1 MDGARGLVFARLR
14 ILHNSIAG
22 IRHEPPLKIVFITT
36 ATTLFW
42 LGALLLFHRGLAFFY
57 AIPIVGPVLIDETL
71 YIFFAV
77 LFIMLT
83 LSSVI
88 VCHTTLFSSREVQ
101 FLFSRPVDHGTIY
114 FYRLIQAGI
123 FSSWAFLFLGIPFLI
138 AYASIKSAS
147 FWFYLAIPAWFGVF
161 VILPTALAAPA
172 VLVMV
177 RLFDYDR
184 VKYFFI
190 AAAALVLI
198 ALYWYYRTA
207 IAPEARGGG
216 DITSFMETFLHHLRI
231 LKHPFYPGYWMA
243 SSILRTAA
251 AQPSDGLVYFSVYG
265 ATSLVALQVNWL
277 AAKRLFYNGWLAS
290 QNRSKRTI
298 HSPDRGPANHLFKVF
313 SLLPRPIAALIIKDI
328 RIFYRDFNQY
338 SQFLL
343 YLAILGVYIFNL
355 RAMPVS
361 VDNPYWKMIVVY
373 LNLSATFL
381 VLAGFSVR
389 FLFPQVSLEGNKVWM
404 LGLARVTF
412 RQLVVQK
419 FFFNFIPI
427 LLVSEL
433 LMVSTNVM
441 LETSRGIFIIT
452 CSLAALASAA
462 LVGLA
467 LGLGSLYPNF
477 KEDNPSRIVS
487 GFGGTLN
494 FIIALIYVMALV
506 IMFALP
512 YFAYEVH
519 RSLSEETFR
528 LCLVAAWVAAIG
540 ATAATCLLPLWAG
553 CRHLER
559 SEF

>member
-1 MDGARGLVFARLR
+1 MDGARGLAFARLK
-14 ILHNSIAG
+14 ILKNSIAG
-22 IRHEPPLKIVFITT
+22 IRNEPSLKIVLITT
-36 ATTLFW
+36 LTVLFW
-42 LGALLLFHRGLAFFY
+42 FAALFLFHRGLAFFY
-57 AIPIVGPVLIDETL
+57 AIPIVGPVLIDEAL

-114 FYRLIQAGI
+114 FYRLVQAGI

-138 AYASIKSAS
+138 AYAVIKSATL
-147 FWFYLAIPAWFGVF
+147 WFYLAIPAWFGVF
-161 VILPTALAAPA
+161 VILPTAIAAPA

-177 RLFDYDR
+177 RLVDYDR
-184 VKYFFI
+184 AKYFFM
-190 AAAALVLI
+190 AAAALMLL
-198 ALYWYYRTA
+198 AAYWYYRTE
-207 IAPEARGGG
+207 IAPEARAGG
-216 DITSFMETFLHHLRI
+216 DIASFMETFLHHLRI

-243 SSILRTAA
+243 SSILRASM
-251 AQPSDGLVYFSVYG
+251 AQPSESLVYLSIYG
-265 ATSLVALQVNWL
+265 ASALVALQANWF
-277 AAKRLFYNGWLAS
+277 AAKSLFYKGWLAT

-298 HSPDRGPANHLFKVF
+298 YAPDEGSANLLFRVF
-313 SLLPRPIAALIIKDI
+313 SFLPRPTAALIIKDV
-328 RIFYRDFNQY
+328 RTFYRDFSQY

-355 RAMPVS
+355 RVMPVS

-373 LNLSATFL
+373 LNLTATFL

-389 FLFPQVSLEGNKVWM
+389 FFFPQISLEGNKIWM

-412 RQLVVQK
+412 RQLILQK

-433 LMVSTNVM
+433 LMVATN
-441 LETSRGIFIIT
+441 LTIETSREIFIT
-452 CSLAALASAA
+452 SCSLAALASAA
-462 LVGLA
+462 LVGLS

-477 KEDNPSRIVS
+477 KEENPSRIVS

-494 FIIALIYVMALV
+494 FVIALAYVMVLV

-512 YFAYEVH
+512 YFSYEIH
-519 RSLSEETFR
+519 HAISEKIFR
-528 LCLVAAWVAAIG
+528 LCLVAAWIAALA
-540 ATAATCLLPLWAG
+540 ATAATCLLPMWVG

-559 SEF
+559 IEI